1 MENKIK
7 LIIFDFDGVLA
18 DSFDSFFP
26 LIRDSMKTVGL
37 SLTPNQYRS
46 FFMGNV
52 HQGFM
57 DFIND
62 EEKYSVFSEFRK
74 NNYDKYYKARLF
86 PGVVESLKQLQK
98 KYILTIA
105 SSGKRTNIVN
115 LLKKN
120 KIGNLFDIILA
131 TTEYTKENM
140 IREILRKS
148 KINPEQAVMITDT
161 VGDLKVA
168 KKSGLKT
175 AAVTWGFHSAKML
188 KSEKPDCLANSFK
201 MLYKDLKAF

>member
-18 DSFDSFFP
+18 DSFDCFLP
-26 LIRDSMKTVGL
+26 LIRASMKHIGF
-37 SLTPNQYRS
+37 SLTRNQYRD
-46 FFMGNV
+46 FFMGDV

-57 DFIND
+57 DFINNKR
-62 EEKYSVFSEFRK
+62 KYSTFSKFRK
-74 NNYDKYYKARLF
+74 ENFNKYYKPCLF
-86 PGVVESLKQLQK
+86 TGAVEILKELK
-98 KYILTIA
+98 KNYILTIA

-120 KIGNLFDIILA
+120 KISNLFDIILA

-148 KINPEQAVMITDT
+148 KMNPEQAVMITDT
-161 VGDLKVA
+161 AGDLKVA
-168 KKSGLKT
+168 KKSELKT
-175 AAVTWGFHSAKML
+175 VAVTWGFHSAKIL
-188 KSEKPDCLANSFK
+188 KSEKPDYLANSFK
-201 MLYKDLKAF
+201 MLYKNIKAF